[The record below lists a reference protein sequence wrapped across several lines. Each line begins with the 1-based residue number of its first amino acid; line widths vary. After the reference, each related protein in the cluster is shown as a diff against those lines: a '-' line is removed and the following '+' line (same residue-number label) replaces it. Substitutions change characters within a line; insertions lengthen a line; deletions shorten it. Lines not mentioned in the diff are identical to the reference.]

1 MPDHDGPDVRDRVL
15 VDGQLGAGNAADQR
29 SLANKDLGVI
39 ALSLKRVRLIVEILD
54 TISEFSMPSTYAQL

>member
-15 VDGQLGAGNAADQR
+15 VDGQLGVGNAADQR

-54 TISEFSMPSTYAQL
+54 TI